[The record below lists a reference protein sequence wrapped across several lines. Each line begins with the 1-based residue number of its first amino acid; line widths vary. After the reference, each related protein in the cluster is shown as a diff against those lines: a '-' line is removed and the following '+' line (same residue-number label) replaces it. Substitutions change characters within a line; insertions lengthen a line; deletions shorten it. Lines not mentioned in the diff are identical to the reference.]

1 MNLPIIEQE
10 DNCLWMI
17 QDLTDSTIYEKS
29 KAIVNFCDKEI
40 KEFEKVIDREILRV
54 FTKNGINVPSTD
66 KSVLKLAY
74 GVLKGKGKTIEII
87 DQLENYKDLDN
98 CELVK
103 TTKQGL
109 SIILEDNTHLQCC
122 VRIEERKLWK
132 TKII

>member
-1 MNLPIIEQE
+1 MNLPIIEKE

-40 KEFEKVIDREILRV
+40 KEFEKVIDREILRA
-54 FTKNGINVPSTD
+54 FTKNGVNVPSTD

-74 GVLKGKGKTIEII
+74 GVLKAKGKTIDIV

-109 SIILEDNTHLQCC
+109 SIILEDSTHLQCC
-122 VRIEERKLWK
+122 VRIEEKKL
-132 TKII
+132 